1 MATRVLVVALDGAD
15 FRLLRPWMDAG
26 ELPCLA
32 GLAREGAHGPLRSVV
47 PPLTPPAW
55 TSFATGKH
63 PGHHGV
69 FGFTERD
76 GGHETLRPVGARD
89 IHGATL
95 WDCAR
100 EFGVPSVVIGV
111 PMTYPPTPL
120 GGAMIS
126 DFLTPAGRRDF
137 THPHELLDEVESRF
151 GPYPLYLNVAVFSP
165 NMSAANVAR
174 FLRGLRDEV
183 DYKFRLTRWLAERT
197 AARLVML
204 HIWGTDRIQHE
215 LWNLLDETHPQHDAR
230 LAARVRA
237 PVLDYFREIDRQIGA
252 LREAL
257 GDEVTTLVVSDHG
270 FGPVHYVID
279 LNWWLAQEGFIRFR
293 RRVLTRLRLLTW
305 RLGLTASAL
314 TFLRVGLE
322 RFVQLTRRG
331 RSPLEQVHTAQRRNR
346 RVVLSF
352 RDVDW
357 PRTTAY
363 SPPGLSIG
371 SIMVNLRGREPT
383 GGVEPGAEYGAVRAR
398 LVERLEAFARGLD
411 GAAAAGSIHTSEAL
425 YGLGPDGPAPDV
437 MFLPLEAGY
446 LPTNL
451 FDFLGNHAVV
461 KSRVWPGN
469 HRMDG
474 VLIAHG
480 AAVGGGRP
488 GRTLTGARI
497 IDVAPT
503 ILHLLGCPVPS
514 DMDGAPLGE
523 ALDVGFLD
531 EQPVQRCEPVRPHF
545 GGGPELTPQERDEI
559 IARLRDL
566 GYV

>member
-26 ELPCLA
+26 ELPTLA
-32 GLAREGAHGPLRSVV
+32 RLAREGAHGPLRSVV

-69 FGFTERD
+69 FGFTERGED
-76 GGHETLRPVGARD
+76 HEALRPVGARD
-89 IHGATL
+89 IRGATL
-95 WDCAR
+95 WDYAR
-100 EFGVPSVVIGV
+100 EFGVPSVVLGV

-120 GGAMIS
+120 AGAMIS
-126 DFLTPAGRRDF
+126 DFMTPAGRRDF
-137 THPHELLDEVESRF
+137 THPRELLDEIEARF
-151 GPYPLYLNVAVFSP
+151 GPYPLYLNVAVFSA

-183 DYKFRLTRWLAERT
+183 DYKFRLARWLAERT

-252 LREAL
+252 LRQAF

-270 FGPVHYVID
+270 FGPVHHVID

-293 RRVLTRLRLLTW
+293 RRLLTRLRLLTW

-314 TFLRVGLE
+314 TYLRVGVE
-322 RFVQLTRRG
+322 RFVRLGRRG
-331 RSPLEQVHTAQRRNR
+331 RSPLEQVHAAQRQNR
-346 RVVLSF
+346 RLVLSF

-371 SIMVNLRGREPT
+371 SIMVNVRGREPG
-383 GGVEPGAEYGAVRAR
+383 GGVEPGAEYEAVRSR

-411 GAAAAGSIHTSEAL
+411 GAGAAGSIHTSQAL
-425 YGLGPDGPAPDV
+425 YGVGPESPAPDV

-451 FDFLGNHAVV
+451 FDFLANRAVT

-480 AAVGGGRP
+480 AGVRAGRA
-488 GRTLTGARI
+488 LSGARI

-523 ALDVGFLD
+523 ALDAGLLR
-531 EQPVQRCEPVRPHF
+531 ERPVQRCEPVRPHF
-545 GGGPELTPQERDEI
+545 GGGPELTAKEREEI